1 MRTPTPP
8 HHLAFRAPLE
18 PSGPTVPKR
27 QFTDARGNLW
37 EVRERPAPREPWAR
51 GPSFLLFESSGIVRR
66 VWDFPADW
74 ITLPDRE
81 LEQLSAGQ

>member
-1 MRTPTPP
+1 VRTPTPQQ
-8 HHLAFRAPLE
+8 HLAFRSPIDASAP
-18 PSGPTVPKR
+18 PVPKR

-51 GPSFLLFESSGIVRR
+51 GASFLLFESSGIVRR
-66 VWDFPADW
+66 VWDFPSDW
-74 ITLPDRE
+74 LTLKDAE